1 MTSEGDFI
9 QSSDQWLRQEGPL
22 QHSVVSSRA
31 RYARNLE
38 HVPFAPRA
46 HGEQLRAVVE
56 RVDEAMGASQLLSG
70 FRRLAVGEVNSLH
83 RLFLKESYLL
93 SPELEQGGEH
103 RVLYISPDYRI
114 SIMVNEEDHLRMQCL
129 DTGSQL
135 PKVLAILNE
144 VEAELA
150 RLLTFA
156 HSDRFGYLTACPT
169 NVGTGLR
176 LSVMVHLPGLVIIN
190 RVDEVLRT
198 VLGEG
203 LTVRGIHG
211 ENSEH
216 LGDFYQVSNEVTLGC
231 RREELLER
239 LTRTAELLV
248 QHEMKARDALF
259 EQKPDV
265 ARDLLGRALG
275 VLQNAWILNSGEAL
289 AHLSK
294 MRLGIDRG
302 YFRPMGHSDLSR
314 LMLDV
319 QPAHLQCRGGGA
331 MPEEKRDSVRA
342 EVIRQ
347 RLKNVSWN

>member
-1 MTSEGDFI
+1 
-9 QSSDQWLRQEGPL
+9 
-22 QHSVVSSRA
+22 
-31 RYARNLE
+31 
-38 HVPFAPRA
+38 
-46 HGEQLRAVVE
+46 
-56 RVDEAMGASQLLSG
+56 
-70 FRRLAVGEVNSLH
+70 
-83 RLFLKESYLL
+83 
-93 SPELEQGGEH
+93 
-103 RVLYISPDYRI
+103 
-114 SIMVNEEDHLRMQCL
+114 
-129 DTGSQL
+129 
-135 PKVLAILNE
+135 
-144 VEAELA
+144 
-150 RLLTFA
+150 
-156 HSDRFGYLTACPT
+156 
-169 NVGTGLR
+169 
-176 LSVMVHLPGLVIIN
+176 
-190 RVDEVLRT
+190 
-198 VLGEG
+198 LGEG

-239 LTRTAELLV
+239 LARTAELLV

-275 VLQNAWILNSGEAL
+275 VLQNAFILNSSEAL

-302 YFRPMGHSDLSR
+302 YFRPLGHSDLSR

-331 MPEEKRDSVRA
+331 MPEEKRDSMRA